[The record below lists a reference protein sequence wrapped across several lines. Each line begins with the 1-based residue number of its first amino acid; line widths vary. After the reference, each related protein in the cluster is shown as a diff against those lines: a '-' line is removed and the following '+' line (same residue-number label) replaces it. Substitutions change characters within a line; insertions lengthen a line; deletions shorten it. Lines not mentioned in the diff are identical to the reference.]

1 MLKPIWAYTNLQ
13 NLSEPVQTYSN
24 LSEHIWTYP
33 NLSKFI
39 QNYLNYFFSVAPL
52 NSKTG
57 IKLRTQVG

>member
-1 MLKPIWAYTNLQ
+1 MDGPYPNLFQ
-13 NLSEPVQTYSN
+13 PVWTFLNLSESKQ
-24 LSEHIWTYP
+24 TYP
-33 NLSKFI
+33 NGIFI